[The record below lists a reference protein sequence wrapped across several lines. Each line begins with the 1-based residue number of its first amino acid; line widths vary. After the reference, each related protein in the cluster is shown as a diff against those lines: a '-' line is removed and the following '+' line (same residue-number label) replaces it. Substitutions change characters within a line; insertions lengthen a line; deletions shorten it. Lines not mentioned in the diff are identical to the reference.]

1 MRSLTFLIV
10 DENDLQRRVAE
21 QSLWKAGHQVM
32 FAASAEE
39 VEAELTDHDASVILL
54 SANLPIEEAR
64 AVQTAAQR
72 PRRDPDTFALLPP
85 PVLVIGAGE
94 SERESVRELV
104 TRGAAG
110 VVSRPY
116 NADLLVKQ
124 LQLFSVGAFPA
135 TILAIDDSAVARKMA
150 TNVLQDEGHSLLQAA
165 DGREGLAVLRK
176 HPEVDMVLSDIV
188 MPNLDGFGVCQAIR
202 AQTETADLP
211 IVLLTSLDDIVS
223 QSRAVEAGAD
233 EFLTKPISATEL
245 KMRVRTILRLKTL
258 QRKLARRNDQLAEA
272 LEMRERLS
280 RMLVHDFRNPLTR
293 VLVSAELIA
302 DQCKEAGLAETTELT
317 RDVLQGA
324 LRLAGLADDLL
335 QVARLED
342 GVAKPEL
349 ASLPIA
355 EVIRSV
361 AGDMQRIAHDR
372 GVELRVEAG
381 DSLTVSADRKWIYR
395 VLQNLLD
402 NALKYS
408 PKGGAIVV
416 TAAVEP
422 GAKPDEELVRIGV
435 VDDGP
440 GIPEEHRERIFDQFA
455 QVPRSARRGTGLGL
469 TFCRLAVQAHGG
481 TIVASDRPHGEQGSA
496 FSFTLRRA

>member
-1 MRSLTFLIV
+1 VRSLTFLIA
-10 DENDLQRRVAE
+10 DENDLQRRIAE

-32 FAASAEE
+32 FAATAEE
-39 VEAELTDHDASVILL
+39 VEAALTDHDASVILI
-54 SANLPIEEAR
+54 SANLPTEEAR

-72 PRRDPDTFALLPP
+72 TRRDPDTFALLPP
-85 PVLVIGAGE
+85 PVLVIGAGAE
-94 SERESVRELV
+94 EMPRARELLE
-104 TRGAAG
+104 RGAAG
-110 VVSRPY
+110 IVARPY
-116 NADLLVKQ
+116 HADVLVRQ

-150 TNVLQDEGHSLLQAA
+150 TNVLQEEGHTLLQAG
-165 DGREGLAVLRK
+165 DGREGLAVLRN

-202 AQTETADLP
+202 AQSTTADLP

-258 QRKLARRNDQLAEA
+258 QRKLARRNEQLAQA

-302 DQCKEAGLAETTELT
+302 DQCKEAGLEETAELT

-324 LRLAGLADDLL
+324 LRLTGLADDLL

-342 GVAKPEL
+342 GVAKPETAPL
-349 ASLPIA
+349 ALA
-355 EVIRSV
+355 ETIGGVV
-361 AGDMQRIAHDR
+361 DDMQRIASDR
-372 GVELRVEAG
+372 GVALRVDAS
-381 DSLTVSADRKWIYR
+381 DDLRVDADKKWIYR

-408 PKGGAIVV
+408 PKGSEIAVS
-416 TAAVEP
+416 TAVEQGAEP
-422 GAKPDEELVRIGV
+422 GHELVRVRV
-435 VDDGP
+435 VDAGP
-440 GIPEEHRERIFDQFA
+440 GIPEEHRERIFEKFA

-469 TFCRLAVQAHGG
+469 TFCRLAVEAHGG
-481 TIVASDRPHGEQGSA
+481 TIVVTERPDGAEGSA
-496 FSFTLRRA
+496 FSFTLRKA

>member
-32 FAASAEE
+32 FAAAAEE
-39 VEAELTDHDASVILL
+39 VEAALTDHDASVILL
-54 SANLPIEEAR
+54 SASLPTDEAR

-85 PVLVIGAGE
+85 PVLVIGAGAD
-94 SERESVRELV
+94 ERERARDLLD
-104 TRGAAG
+104 RGAAG
-110 VVSRPY
+110 IVPRPY
-116 NADLLVKQ
+116 HADVLVKQ
-124 LQLFSVGAFPA
+124 LQLFSVGAYPA

-150 TNVLQDEGHSLLQAA
+150 TNVLREEGHSLVQAS

-176 HPEVDMVLSDIV
+176 HHGIDMVLSDIV

-202 AQTETADLP
+202 AQPDTADIP

-258 QRKLARRNDQLAEA
+258 QRKLARRNNQLANA

-293 VLVSAELIA
+293 VLVSAEIIA
-302 DQCKEAGLAETTELT
+302 DQCNEAGLEEASELT
-317 RDVLQGA
+317 HDVLQGA
-324 LRLAGLADDLL
+324 LRLSGLTDDLL

-349 ASLPIA
+349 EVQSIA
-355 EVIRSV
+355 ELVRAVSK
-361 AGDMQRIAHDR
+361 DMARIARER
-372 GVELRVEAG
+372 GVSLRVDADEA
-381 DSLTVSADRKWIYR
+381 LQVNADKKWIYR
-395 VLQNLLD
+395 VIQNLLD

-408 PKGGAIVV
+408 PKGGEIAV
-416 TAAVEP
+416 TVRSEP
-422 GAKPDEELVRIGV
+422 GPEPDVGYVSVRIT
-435 VDDGP
+435 DDGP
-440 GIPEEHRERIFDQFA
+440 GIPEEHRERIFEQFA
-455 QVPRSARRGTGLGL
+455 QVPRAARRGTGLGL
-469 TFCRLAVQAHGG
+469 TFCRLAVEAHGG
-481 TIVASDRPHGEQGSA
+481 TIAATERPDGAEGSA
-496 FSFTLRRA
+496 FSFILQKA